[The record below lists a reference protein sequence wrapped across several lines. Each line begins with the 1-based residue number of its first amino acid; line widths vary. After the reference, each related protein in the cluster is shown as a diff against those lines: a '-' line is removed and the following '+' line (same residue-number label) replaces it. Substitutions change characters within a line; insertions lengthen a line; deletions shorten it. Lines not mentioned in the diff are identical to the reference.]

1 MAKINVLDSSVYNKI
16 AAGEVVER
24 PASIVK
30 ELVENSIDAGATKIE
45 IVIEE
50 GGLKSISVTD
60 NGCGIEKDCVKTAF
74 LNHATSKIS
83 NEKDL
88 ESIFTLGFRGEA
100 LSSIAAVSKVEIRT
114 KTEFDEF
121 GTKLLIEGGQVV
133 SNVDFG
139 TAKGTTIKIEDLFF
153 NTPARKKFLKK
164 PSGEATEIT
173 NLVQRLILANPN
185 VAIKYTSNNNLI
197 FNSQG
202 FGLESA
208 IFAVYDKNTLANC
221 KKINWFY
228 RDIEVEGYVGNKNF
242 TKPNRTYQT
251 SIVNGRYVS
260 NTTISMAVQRAFEKY
275 LTTRAYPFFVLNVK
289 VPFDK
294 IDVNVHPNKME
305 VKFEDAQSIFY
316 AVYLPIKELLDEND
330 KKSIPEIKLS
340 SEQLDI
346 KSQFSSTTIEQQYKQ
361 SEPVKQTIEKPV
373 SNPKV
378 EQKETNNYQQ
388 AVSETK
394 TKTVDKTP
402 YKNITFAD
410 IEVEKPPMRCVLFD
424 KKEFQQ
430 LVESNV
436 DKEHMH
442 VELSNDPIQISS
454 KANELPDTQLK
465 EVQFDKAKQEA
476 ISPAEEFSFAEAIT
490 VGRIFDTY
498 IIIQKQDE
506 LYFVD
511 QHAAHE
517 ALLYKKF
524 KDSYEQEKNI
534 KQQLLIPYVFNVKYD
549 ERDFL
554 RHNLQ
559 KIKETGFEIEE
570 FGSSSFKISEV
581 PLMFANINFEKFI
594 NSFLHNLDATEVDVS
609 YISEKLARAACR
621 AAIKAGDKMSD
632 DDISYLKK
640 LLDNTDVLRCPH
652 GRPVVIKISKYEI
665 EKWFKRVI

>member
-60 NGCGIEKDCVKTAF
+60 NGCGIEKDCVETAF

-346 KSQFSSTTIEQQYKQ
+346 KSQFSSKPIEQQYKQ
-361 SEPVKQTIEKPV
+361 SEPVKQTIEEPV

-378 EQKETNNYQQ
+378 EQKTITNYQQ
-388 AVSETK
+388 VVNETK
-394 TKTVDKTP
+394 TKAVDKTP

-517 ALLYKKF
+517 ALLY
-524 KDSYEQEKNI
+524 I
-534 KQQLLIPYVFNVKYD
+534 
-549 ERDFL
+549 
-554 RHNLQ
+554 
-559 KIKETGFEIEE
+559 
-570 FGSSSFKISEV
+570 
-581 PLMFANINFEKFI
+581 
-594 NSFLHNLDATEVDVS
+594 
-609 YISEKLARAACR
+609 
-621 AAIKAGDKMSD
+621 
-632 DDISYLKK
+632 
-640 LLDNTDVLRCPH
+640 
-652 GRPVVIKISKYEI
+652 
-665 EKWFKRVI
+665 